1 MHEKLNITRNDLKS
15 CSGYT
20 VQVVMDSK
28 EELADLNSD
37 NPEKAF
43 LTVAKTGVLPEQV
56 QPYYLSDE
64 DIAGLSPN
72 GPHNFFSRITLTSR
86 IQQAICRHSWLSAF
100 LVAP

>member
-1 MHEKLNITRNDLKS
+1 MKRDDLKS

-20 VQVVMDSK
+20 VQVMMDGK
-28 EELADLNSD
+28 EELADLNAED
-37 NPEKAF
+37 PKWPF

-72 GPHNFFSRITLTSR
+72 GPHNLFSRITLSTPPSD
-86 IQQAICRHSWLSAF
+86 SN
-100 LVAP
+100 